1 MKNELRAL
9 ASLAGPY
16 PPFDAEAAPDDPR
29 DLFSSWLREA
39 IVSGIREPHAM
50 VLSTT
55 DENGAPDARV
65 LILKN
70 LDARGWHFATS
81 GNGPKGSQ
89 IAANPYVALT
99 FYWAAL
105 GRQVRLRGIAF
116 PAGEPERA
124 ADFRARSPAARAA
137 ALASRSARAPTSMR
151 QSPHRPGASKPSPV
165 SSRRTG
171 SSSSSCRMRWSSG
184 RAPKTG
190 CITGSYTGGKSPA
203 GCAKASGPEPDRRL
217 GARMQEYRRISASA
231 SCNPAR
237 HTSYRG
243 FT

>member
-1 MKNELRAL
+1 MKTELRAL

-55 DENGAPDARV
+55 DENGAPDARA

-137 ALASRSARAPTSMR
+137 ALAGR
-151 QSPHRPGASKPSPV
+151 QSQPLYARPDLHAAIATQA
-165 SSRRTG
+165 RRLE
-171 SSSSSCRMRWSSG
+171 
-184 RAPKTG
+184 A
-190 CITGSYTGGKSPA
+190 
-203 GCAKASGPEPDRRL
+203 EPDLVAPNWQLFIVMPHEVEFWQGAEDRL
-217 GARMQEYRRISASA
+217 HHRLLYRREKPGWLRESLW
-231 SCNPAR
+231 P
-237 HTSYRG
+237 
-243 FT
+243 